1 MSGPVDF
8 TALVVA
14 HLKADETVDAYVG
27 GNRLPERT
35 ELPAVRVSTVQT
47 LAAASPTPEWWDGLV
62 QVDCYARKDVDSFTL
77 ASTVQTAM
85 QTLVGSAGDAI
96 VADVTQGD
104 IRFVDDAD
112 FVPVASRHIVSVDI
126 TARNPTQPNNP

>member
-14 HLKADETVDAYVG
+14 HLKADEDIDGYVG

-35 ELPAVRVSTVQT
+35 ELPAMRVTTVQT
-47 LAAASPTPEWWDGLV
+47 LAAAAPTPEWWDGLI
-62 QVDCYARKDVDSFTL
+62 QVDCYARKDVESFTL
-77 ASTVQTAM
+77 AATVQSSLQA
-85 QTLVGSAGDAI
+85 LVGSAGGAI

-104 IRFVDDAD
+104 IRFVDDTD

-126 TARNPTQPNNP
+126 TARNPTT

>member
-14 HLKADETVDAYVG
+14 HLKADENIGAYIG

-35 ELPAVRVSTVQT
+35 DLPAVRVTTVISVP
-47 LAAASPTPEWWDGLV
+47 AAAPTPEWWDGSI
-62 QVDCYARKDVDSFTL
+62 QVDCYSVRDTDSFEL
-77 ASTVQTAM
+77 AAAVQTSL
-85 QTLVGSAGDAI
+85 QELVDPDGGVV

-112 FVPVASRHIVSVDI
+112 FVPVASRHIVTVDI
-126 TARNPTQPNNP
+126 TARTTTQPNNP

>member
-14 HLKADETVDAYVG
+14 HLKADENIDAYVG

-35 ELPAVRVSTVQT
+35 TLPAIRVATGFAT
-47 LAAASPTPEWWDGLV
+47 AAAAPTPEWWDGLV
-62 QVDCYARKDVDSFTL
+62 QVDCYAVRDTDSFEL
-77 ASTVQTAM
+77 AAAVQTSL
-85 QTLVGSAGDAI
+85 QSLVDPDEGVV

-112 FVPVASRHIVSVDI
+112 FVPVASRHIVTVDI
-126 TARNPTQPNNP
+126 TARATTQPNNP